1 MFSMM
6 RMTGAVQRFGVYE
19 REKSNPQNAPKLLT
33 WREILEFGTING
45 ARCANVD
52 GKVGTLAPG
61 KEADLLV
68 LKADSIDVWPL
79 NNAYGAVV
87 NLMSP
92 AHVEAV
98 FIGGQVKKWRGN
110 LVGMDMP
117 RVLRS
122 MEEARDGVL
131 RWINFPMDLFG

>member
-1 MFSMM
+1 M
-6 RMTGAVQRFGVYE
+6 
-19 REKSNPQNAPKLLT
+19 
-33 WREILEFGTING
+33 
-45 ARCANVD
+45 
-52 GKVGTLAPG
+52 
-61 KEADLLV
+61 

-87 NLMSP
+87 NLMGT

-98 FIGGQVKKWRGN
+98 FIGGQVKKWRGKF
-110 LVGMDMP
+110 VGMDMP

-131 RWINFPMDLFG
+131 RRAGFQVDLLG